1 MNQINTKAIE
11 QSTKEKVKSIAQ
23 KQSRTFNDV
32 WQEVVLERWLARL
45 AISPYRKNFI
55 FKGAM
60 CLLRYIDLQRET
72 RDLDFLIKDLT
83 ASIDDVKKYLTEV
96 SAMAL
101 ADGFIFENLDVGP
114 LPHAHMKYPGYQVSV
129 IGKLGNTKTKV
140 FIDVGVG
147 DAVKPTEITMKLLG
161 TEKAP
166 LFEKEIHLWAYPVES
181 IFAEK
186 LETAIAR
193 ADQNSRMKD
202 YHDLLLLVR
211 GDVIDKKTVRTAIKA
226 TFTNRGTTLQKLSIP
241 KDQIENIQ
249 RYWSIYLKATDPVV
263 QKDLDTDIQTVMN
276 EINLYLDE
284 HDLTGAN

>member
-1 MNQINTKAIE
+1 MNQINIKAIE
-11 QSTKEKVKSIAQ
+11 QSTKEKVKNIAQ
-23 KQSRTFNDV
+23 KEKRTFNDV

-45 AISPYRKNFI
+45 AVSPYRKNFI

-96 SAMAL
+96 SAL
-101 ADGFIFENLDVGP
+101 TLSDGFTFENLDVGP
-114 LPHAHMKYPGYQVSV
+114 LPHAHMKYPGYQVSI
-129 IGKLGNTKTKV
+129 IGKLGNTKTKA
-140 FIDVGVG
+140 FIDIGVG
-147 DAVKPTEITMKLLG
+147 DVVKPTEITMKLLG
-161 TEKAP
+161 TDKAP
-166 LFEKEIHLWAYPVES
+166 LFEKEIHLWAYPIET

-211 GDVIDKKTVRTAIKA
+211 GDVVDKKAVKIAIKA
-226 TFTNRGTTLQKLSIP
+226 TFTNRGTDLRKLSIP
-241 KDQIENIQ
+241 KDQMENIQ
-249 RYWSIYLKATDPVV
+249 RYWGIYLKAADAEI
-263 QKDLDTDIQTVMN
+263 QKSLATDIQTVMD
-276 EINLYLDE
+276 EINHYLDK
-284 HDLTGAN
+284 HDLIVKQ

>member
-1 MNQINTKAIE
+1 MNQINIKAIE
-11 QSTKEKVKSIAQ
+11 QSTKEKVKNIAQ
-23 KQSRTFNDV
+23 KEKRTFNDV

-45 AISPYRKNFI
+45 AVSPYRKNFI

-96 SAMAL
+96 SAL
-101 ADGFIFENLDVGP
+101 TLSDGFTFENLDVGP
-114 LPHAHMKYPGYQVSV
+114 LPHAHMKYPGYQVSI
-129 IGKLGNTKTKV
+129 IGKLGNTKTKA
-140 FIDVGVG
+140 FIDIGVG
-147 DAVKPTEITMKLLG
+147 DVVKPTEITMKLLG
-161 TEKAP
+161 TDKAP
-166 LFEKEIHLWAYPVES
+166 LFEKEIHLWAYPIET

-211 GDVIDKKTVRTAIKA
+211 GDVVDKKAVKIAIKA
-226 TFTNRGTTLQKLSIP
+226 TFTNRGTDLRKLSIP
-241 KDQIENIQ
+241 KDQMENIQ
-249 RYWSIYLKATDPVV
+249 RYWGIYLKAADAEI
-263 QKDLDTDIQTVMN
+263 QKDLATDIQTVMD
-276 EINLYLDE
+276 EINHYLDK
-284 HDLTGAN
+284 HDLIVKQ

>member
-1 MNQINTKAIE
+1 MSKVNPKAIE
-11 QSTKEKVKSIAQ
+11 QSIKEKVRAIAK
-23 KQSRTFNDV
+23 KQNRTFNDV

-96 SAMAL
+96 STLTL

-114 LPHAHMKYPGYQVSV
+114 LHHSHMKYPGYQIFV
-129 IGKLGNTKTKV
+129 IGKLGNTKTKI
-140 FIDVGVG
+140 FIDIGVG
-147 DAVKPTEITMKLLG
+147 DVVSPAEITMKLLE

-181 IFAEK
+181 IFSEK

-202 YHDLLLLVR
+202 YHDLLLLIRKNVVNR
-211 GDVIDKKTVRTAIKA
+211 TKVKKAIKD
-226 TFTNRGTTLQKLSIP
+226 TFANRGTNFQKLSIS
-241 KDQIENIQ
+241 KDQVSIIQ
-249 RYWSIYLKATDPVV
+249 NYWNIYLKALDTEI
-263 QKDLDTDIQTVMN
+263 QKELNTDIQAIMD
-276 EINLYLDE
+276 EINIFLGDGIL
-284 HDLTGAN
+284 

>member
-1 MNQINTKAIE
+1 MSKVNSKSIE

-23 KQSRTFNDV
+23 KQGRTFNDV

-45 AISPYRKNFI
+45 SISPYRKNFI

-60 CLLRYIDLQRET
+60 CLLRYIELQRET

-96 SAMAL
+96 SAL
-101 ADGFIFENLDVGP
+101 ILNDGFIFENLDAGP

-129 IGKLGNTKTKV
+129 IGKLGNSKTKV
-140 FIDVGVG
+140 FIDIGVG
-147 DAVKPTEITMKLLG
+147 DAVRPTEITMKLLE

-202 YHDLLLLVR
+202 YHDLLLLIR
-211 GDVIDKKTVRTAIKA
+211 GDVADKEKLKSAIKS
-226 TFTNRGTTLQKLSIP
+226 TFSSRGTNLQKLSIS
-241 KDQIENIQ
+241 KDQMKNIQ
-249 RYWSIYLKATDPVV
+249 KYWSIYLKALDAEV
-263 QKDLDTDIQTVMN
+263 QKELDTNIQNVMD
-276 EINLYLDE
+276 EINGFLKDE
-284 HDLTGAN
+284 IL